1 MKWADRLQAIDDL
14 IEYAQT
20 MLHYDDRLD
29 SFQGKWAFS
38 PTETCN
44 PAALA
49 AAGWFHYP
57 SSGATEAHC
66 FSSLKVLDFEEN
78 DDPMEEQMKRK
89 KGHVFF
95 GRRWAPK
102 IECLSL
108 TSENMVLEEAVRIG
122 QLQSEGLDK
131 YRIDAT
137 KEALEEHADQ
147 LREKNEQRLARAGL
161 DQTNIDRS
169 GDIDKFETEVMSE
182 IREMEAELTK
192 LKRENT
198 TRFKQA
204 NIFTATEMDEADA
217 AVAFKNKTTPVID
230 ALEHFQTNIQQH
242 VPMQAKHK
250 GTRASMAVGIG
261 KSAPPSTLKKQ

>member
-1 MKWADRLQAIDDL
+1 MFIFL
-14 IEYAQT
+14 
-20 MLHYDDRLD
+20 
-29 SFQGKWAFS
+29 SS

-108 TSENMVLEEAVRIG
+108 TSENMMLEEAVRIS
-122 QLQSEGLDK
+122 QLQSEG
-131 YRIDAT
+131 
-137 KEALEEHADQ
+137 
-147 LREKNEQRLARAGL
+147 
-161 DQTNIDRS
+161 NINYN
-169 GDIDKFETEVMSE
+169 
-182 IREMEAELTK
+182 LYK
-192 LKRENT
+192 LK
-198 TRFKQA
+198 
-204 NIFTATEMDEADA
+204 IF
-217 AVAFKNKTTPVID
+217 FYSILLHILFIN
-230 ALEHFQTNIQQH
+230 
-242 VPMQAKHK
+242 
-250 GTRASMAVGIG
+250 
-261 KSAPPSTLKKQ
+261 

>member
-1 MKWADRLQAIDDL
+1 M
-14 IEYAQT
+14 
-20 MLHYDDRLD
+20 
-29 SFQGKWAFS
+29 
-38 PTETCN
+38 CN

-122 QLQSEGLDK
+122 QLQSEGNRN
-131 YRIDAT
+131 Y
-137 KEALEEHADQ
+137 
-147 LREKNEQRLARAGL
+147 N
-161 DQTNIDRS
+161 
-169 GDIDKFETEVMSE
+169 
-182 IREMEAELTK
+182 
-192 LKRENT
+192 
-198 TRFKQA
+198 
-204 NIFTATEMDEADA
+204 
-217 AVAFKNKTTPVID
+217 
-230 ALEHFQTNIQQH
+230 
-242 VPMQAKHK
+242 
-250 GTRASMAVGIG
+250 
-261 KSAPPSTLKKQ
+261 